1 MDTLTQAGTDVLFEN
16 PPEPLTGFV
25 LWFRRSRREKWQ
37 PVFHGETE
45 YSCVCEMSTG
55 CNGRYHGG
63 HWLTLPAMQQ
73 EP

>member
-1 MDTLTQAGTDVLFEN
+1 MEITETNTAMLAELPST
-16 PPEPLTGFV
+16 PTGFV
-25 LWFRRSRREKWQ
+25 LWYRAGRGSKWQ

-55 CNGRYHGG
+55 CDGRYHGG
-63 HWLTLPAMQQ
+63 HWLTLPAGQ